1 MKSRIVPVDL
11 ITSPYI
17 SMRHSYVALTITDN
31 SEREYTNVEAVN
43 YGCYQPMFAP
53 KGITNQLIFFEGDD
67 VVNKFTT
74 MFGTPDTGKYGP
86 MFTYAL
92 EILKSG
98 FTLGTINIR
107 PQEAT
112 YPNFYLGLNI
122 GAVEDEATGKP
133 KTTTLY
139 IEYEADEDYYHMDM
153 VKDRLPNKDAIIEV
167 EFPVIEAKFDNYCI
181 DGLTRDTDIDEY
193 LGKTAVK
200 LSVDGGDVVTLN
212 DYIHVPLIGLAYR
225 GAGDYNNFRAVF
237 NNDQGLLNSNYPIF
251 GCTIYD
257 GSTQK
262 YNFNF
267 CLFDVANEY
276 NVNQSFENR
285 GTATCKVVF
294 NESTKN
300 SVQEFRPYSLSK
312 KIANKI
318 TAGVEDVCN
327 KFQADLLR
335 RVKEQIPTF
344 DPDAS
349 QSDWYNIISYY
360 TYLISVFTKNE
371 ANKSLETPL
380 SRTNP
385 FALSYVGGFNDS
397 PILIKCASAVQK
409 FSGGTM
415 GPLSD
420 ILDEEGFSFDI
431 MLDVPSEED
440 VIILDSLT
448 VESGSVEIGTPFTFT
463 VTLSTEPAQ
472 QTQFFVD
479 ELKRCYGGDI
489 DPAVLDPSFMRDAI
503 IFGEWYPNELQE
515 HIAEFV
521 RYHDGN
527 INYDGGRCDMT
538 YIRTPPLSV
547 TTIDEA
553 IEWAQSFGSNK
564 NMNMHTVIG
573 RWSFTDPST
582 GSSEKFSAFF
592 DYLGSNAVLYNYLTS
607 YTPDSIASGSY
618 SEIISGAENTQ
629 ELVPKTKTERE
640 TLAKADVMFYARKSN
655 GNYALSEDSAHIPD
669 IDSVMKNVGSCV
681 HFNKMINRLYCFARD
696 NKIVNATDENLT
708 ILKTKAYD
716 LISEIAAAFND
727 NITLSTLLSDH
738 EYEKDS
744 DVVLYQLNVI
754 GHSYSRHARVDAI
767 IERSDSSSS

>member
-17 SMRHSYVALTITDN
+17 SLRQSYTALTITDN
-31 SEREYTNVEAVN
+31 SEREYASVEAVN
-43 YGCYQPMFAP
+43 YGCYQPIFAP
-53 KGITNQLIFFEGDD
+53 KGITNQLIFFEGND

-92 EILKSG
+92 QILKSG

-112 YPNFYLGLNI
+112 YPNFYLGFNV
-122 GAVEDEATGKP
+122 GAVKDDETGKM
-133 KTTTLY
+133 KMTKLY
-139 IEYEADEDYYHMDM
+139 IEYEPDEDYYHMDT
-153 VKDRLPNKDAIIEV
+153 VKSRLPNANAIIEV
-167 EFPVIEAKFDNYCI
+167 DFPVMEAKFDNYCI

-200 LSVDGGDVVTLN
+200 LDVAGGDAITLD
-212 DYIHVPLIGLAYR
+212 DYIHVPIIGLAYR

-237 NNDQGLLNSNYPIF
+237 DNNQGFLNSVYPIF

-257 GSTQK
+257 GTTQK
-262 YNFNF
+262 YSFNF
-267 CLFDVANEY
+267 CLFDIANEY

-285 GTATCKVVF
+285 ATATCKVVF

-300 SVQEFRPYSLSK
+300 SVQEFRPYSVSK
-312 KIANKI
+312 KVANKL
-318 TAGVEDVCN
+318 TDAMESLCT
-327 KFQADLLR
+327 KFQDDLLR

-360 TYLISVFTKNE
+360 TYLTAQFERNAE
-371 ANKSLETPL
+371 YRSLETPF
-380 SRTNP
+380 SRNNP
-385 FALSYVGGFNDS
+385 FVLTYLSGFEDS
-397 PILIKCASAVQK
+397 PIEVKCASAVQR

-415 GPLSD
+415 GPLAK
-420 ILDEEGFSFDI
+420 ILEDEGFSFDI
-431 MLDVPSEED
+431 MLDVPTEED
-440 VIILDSLT
+440 VIILDSLE
-448 VESGSVEIGTPFTFT
+448 VASGSVEIGTPFTFT
-463 VTLSTEPAQ
+463 VTLSTEPAA

-479 ELKRCYGGDI
+479 ELKKCYGGEI

-521 RYHDGN
+521 RYHDGT

-553 IEWAQSFGSNK
+553 IEWAQSFGTSK

-573 RWSFTDPST
+573 RWSFIDPST

-592 DYLGSNAVLYNYLTS
+592 DYLGTNGVLYNYLTS

-618 SEIISGAENTQ
+618 SEVISGAENTQ
-629 ELVPKTKTERE
+629 ELVPKTVANRE

-655 GNYALSEDSAHIPD
+655 GNYALSEDSAHIPN
-669 IDSVMKNVGSCV
+669 IDSVMKNIGSGI

-696 NKIVNATDENLT
+696 NKIIDATDENLT
-708 ILKTKAYD
+708 ILKQKAWN
-716 LISEIAAAFND
+716 LISEIAAAFN
-727 NITLSTLLSDH
+727 NNVTVTTLLSDH

-744 DVVLYQLNVI
+744 DVVLFQLNVI
-754 GHSYSRHARVDAI
+754 GHNYSRHNRIAAI
-767 IERSDSSSS
+767 IERSSSTES